1 MEGSLMKRWLVGGV
15 LLALVLGLATYVVA
29 GPYLA
34 IYGIRTALAEQ
45 DTAKLERHVDFPAL
59 RVNLRAQVEDYLAR
73 RAGPEVSSN
82 LFGAAALSIANQVLG
97 RGVDTLVTPMGI
109 TAILQGRSTWKR
121 AIGDTIGGDTYAP
134 AVPAEPLKEAEHRYE
149 SLSRFTATVHD
160 ADGDPVV
167 FIITR
172 QGLRWR
178 LTDIRLPLQ
187 P

>member
-1 MEGSLMKRWLVGGV
+1 MTGSRTKKWLAGGLLLVALVG
-15 LLALVLGLATYVVA
+15 LAAYVIA

-34 IYGIRTALAEQ
+34 IHGIRTALAEQ
-45 DTAKLERHVDFPAL
+45 DTAKLQKHVDFPAV

-73 RAGPEVSSN
+73 KAGPDISSN

-109 TAILQGRSTWKR
+109 AAILQGRATWKR
-121 AIGDTIGGDTYAP
+121 AIGETVGGDTYAP
-134 AVPAEPLKEAEHRYE
+134 PVPAEPLKHAEHRYE

-160 ADGDPVV
+160 EDGNPVV
-167 FIITR
+167 FVLSR

-178 LTDIRLPLQ
+178 LTDIRLPL
-187 P
+187 